1 MKKKI
6 KIYLDTADVQS
17 ILSYNKNKLVR
28 GFTTNPSLMKKS
40 NIKNYSDFIKLLT
53 KKIKKPISF
62 EIFSDSDA
70 EVIKQALKISSYAK
84 NIYVKIPIV
93 NSKGKSMAKSIKQI
107 SSLGIKV
114 NITAVFTFEQ
124 YKKAYDAI
132 HKKTK
137 SIISVFCGRIA
148 DTLRNPSQI
157 INRCVKYKG
166 YKNIKI
172 LWASTREVYNVK
184 QAEEANCDIIT
195 ITPDIFDKLKLQNY
209 NLTKYSIDTAKSFI
223 KDSKK
228 LNLKI

>member
-1 MKKKI
+1 
-6 KIYLDTADVQS
+6 
-17 ILSYNKNKLVR
+17 
-28 GFTTNPSLMKKS
+28 
-40 NIKNYSDFIKLLT
+40 
-53 KKIKKPISF
+53 
-62 EIFSDSDA
+62 
-70 EVIKQALKISSYAK
+70 
-84 NIYVKIPIV
+84 
-93 NSKGKSMAKSIKQI
+93 MAKSIKQI